1 MTPAIPRAVG
11 RRRGRALAV
20 AVTSVL
26 ACGLVVAASPAQAT
40 PEPEP
45 AEPTF
50 VDGLSQAVFTRVASE
65 WINEEAWVESEV
77 DSDRDG
83 KPDLVHIDVSRVPE
97 TESTGLKVPVL
108 MEMSPYYAGGTQVT
122 NWPVDHEI
130 GDPPSEKPGWPAF
143 TPTNRTSP
151 TISRSLESTWV
162 PRGFAV
168 VHAEGL
174 GSGWSEGCPTSGA
187 PNEVLAGKAVIDWLN
202 GRAKAYTAPDRAT
215 EVAADWTTG
224 QVGMTGTSY
233 NGTLPIGV
241 ASTGVE
247 GLEAIVPVSAISDW
261 YGYYRS
267 DGAVRA
273 PGGYQGEDL
282 DVLADYVYTRFDQEI
297 CQPILDELR
306 ANQDRATG
314 DRSEFWEERNY
325 LADADQISAA
335 TLVAHG
341 LNDWNVMTGHAS
353 DLYEALKANDVPH
366 QIYLHQGGHGG
377 NPTDT
382 LLNRWFTRYLYDV
395 ENGVEQLPK
404 AYVVREDRT
413 LTEYPEWPDP
423 AAEDV
428 KLKFRPAAAADGV
441 GGLGISRDSNKAVE
455 DLVDDASIRASVLA
469 AAETSPNRLAY
480 RTDALGAPL
489 RLSGTPS
496 VSLELSV
503 DRAKAN
509 LTALL
514 VEYPA
519 SGEPKIITR
528 GWMDVENRN
537 DAWLTEPIVPGQAY
551 DFAFDF
557 EPKDYVFNAG
567 SRIGVVVMS
576 SDQEYTVRPA
586 PGTTLSVRPFKSEL
600 HLPLVG
606 GTDALQASLRAA
618 Q

>member
-1 MTPAIPRAVG
+1 MTPAVPLAHR
-11 RRRGRALAV
+11 RRRGRAVAV
-20 AVTSVL
+20 ALTSVL
-26 ACGLVVAASPAQAT
+26 AGSLAIAAT
-40 PEPEP
+40 PAYAAPGP

-50 VDGLSQAVFTRVASE
+50 QDGLSQAVFTKVQAE

-83 KPDLVHIDVSRVPE
+83 KPDLVHIDVTRVPE
-97 TESTGLKVPVL
+97 TAAGLKVPVL

-122 NWPVDHEI
+122 NWGVDHEI
-130 GDPPSEKPGWPAF
+130 GAPPTEKEGWPAF

-151 TISRSLESTWV
+151 RISGSLENTWV

-168 VHAEGL
+168 VHAEGF
-174 GSGWSEGCPTSGA
+174 GSGWSEGCPTSGGL
-187 PNEVLAGKAVIDWLN
+187 NESLAGKAVVDWLN
-202 GRAKAYTAPDRAT
+202 GRAKAYTGTDRAT
-215 EVAADWTTG
+215 EVSADWTTG
-224 QVGMTGTSY
+224 RVGMIGTSY

-247 GLEAIVPVSAISDW
+247 GLEAIVPVSAISSW
-261 YGYYRS
+261 YNYYRS

-297 CQPILDELR
+297 CQPIIDELR
-306 ANQDRATG
+306 ANQDRVTG
-314 DRSEFWEERNY
+314 DSSSFWDERDY
-325 LADADQISAA
+325 LADADKITAA

-341 LNDWNVMTGHAS
+341 LNDWNVMTKNAS
-353 DLYEALKANDVPH
+353 DLYEALKAKGVPH

-377 NPTDT
+377 NPNDT

-404 AYVVREDRT
+404 AYIVREDRT

-423 AAEDV
+423 AMEQV

-441 GGLGISRDSNKAVE
+441 GALTVSRDGSRATEN
-455 DLVDDASIRASVLA
+455 LVDDASIRATTLA

-480 RTDALGAPL
+480 RTAVLGEPM

-496 VSLELSV
+496 VELKLSV

-519 SGEPKIITR
+519 TGAPKIITR
-528 GWMDVENRN
+528 GWTDVENRSSS
-537 DAWLTEPIVPGQAY
+537 AVTEAVVPGTAY
-551 DFAFDF
+551 TFDFDF
-557 EPKDYVFNAG
+557 EPKDYVFSAG

-576 SDQEYTVRPA
+576 SDYEYTVRPA
-586 PGTTLSVRPFKSEL
+586 PGTELSLQPSASTV

-606 GTDALQASLRAA
+606 GMDALQASLRAA
-618 Q
+618 G

>member
-1 MTPAIPRAVG
+1 MTPAVPRVDS
-11 RRRGRALAV
+11 RRRSRAV
-20 AVTSVL
+20 AVALTSVL
-26 ACGLVVAASPAQAT
+26 AGGLVIAAT
-40 PEPEP
+40 PAYAAPAP

-50 VDGLSQAVFTRVASE
+50 QDGLSQAVFTKVQSE

-83 KPDLVHIDVSRVPE
+83 KLDLVHIDVSRVPE
-97 TESTGLKVPVL
+97 TAAGLKVPVL

-122 NWPVDHEI
+122 NWGVDHEI
-130 GDPPSEKPGWPAF
+130 GAPPSEKDPWPAF

-151 TISRSLESTWV
+151 RISGSLENTWV

-168 VHAEGL
+168 VHAEGF
-174 GSGWSEGCPTSGA
+174 GSGWSEGCPTSGGL
-187 PNEVLAGKAVIDWLN
+187 NESLAGKAVVDWLN
-202 GRAKAYTAPDRAT
+202 GRAKAYTGTDRAT
-215 EVAADWTTG
+215 EVSADWTTG
-224 QVGMTGTSY
+224 RVGMIGTSY

-247 GLEAIVPVSAISDW
+247 GLEAIVPVSAISSW
-261 YGYYRS
+261 YNYYRS

-282 DVLADYVYTRFDQEI
+282 DVLADYVYTRFDQQI
-297 CQPILDELR
+297 CQPIIDELR
-306 ANQDRATG
+306 ANQDRVTG
-314 DRSEFWEERNY
+314 DSSAFWDERDY
-325 LADADQISAA
+325 LADADKITAA

-341 LNDWNVMTGHAS
+341 LNDWNVMTKNAS
-353 DLYEALKANDVPH
+353 DLYEALKANGVPH

-377 NPTDT
+377 NPNDT

-404 AYVVREDRT
+404 AYIVREDRT

-423 AAEDV
+423 AMEQV

-441 GGLGISRDSNKAVE
+441 GGLTVSRDSSKATE
-455 DLVDDASIRASVLA
+455 NLVDDASIRATTLA

-480 RTDALGAPL
+480 RTGVLGEPM

-496 VSLELSV
+496 VELKLSV
-503 DRAKAN
+503 DRTKAN

-519 SGEPKIITR
+519 TGAPKIITR
-528 GWMDVENRN
+528 GWTDVENRN
-537 DAWLTEPIVPGQAY
+537 SSAVTESVVPGAAY
-551 DFAFDF
+551 TFDFDF
-557 EPKDYVFNAG
+557 EPKDYVFAAG
-567 SRIGVVVMS
+567 SSIGVVIMS
-576 SDQEYTVRPA
+576 SDYEYTVRPA
-586 PGTTLSVRPFKSEL
+586 PGTELTLQPFASTV

-606 GTDALQASLRAA
+606 GMDALQQSLRAA
-618 Q
+618 G

>member
-1 MTPAIPRAVG
+1 MTAAALHPV
-11 RRRGRALAV
+11 RRRRSRALAV
-20 AVTSVL
+20 ALTSVL
-26 ACGLVVAASPAQAT
+26 AGGLVVAATPAYAAPL
-40 PEPEP
+40 PET
-45 AEPTF
+45 EPTF
-50 VDGLSQAVFTRVASE
+50 QDGLSQAVFTKVASE

-83 KPDLVHIDVSRVPE
+83 KPDLVHIDVSRVPQ
-97 TESTGLKVPVL
+97 TADGLKVPVL
-108 MEMSPYYAGGTQVT
+108 MEMSPYYAGGTAVT
-122 NWPVDHEI
+122 NWGVDHEI
-130 GDPPSEKPGWPAF
+130 GAPPSDKAAWPAY

-151 TISRSLESTWV
+151 RISGSLESTWV

-174 GSGWSEGCPTSGA
+174 GSGWSEGCPTSGGL
-187 PNEVLAGKAVIDWLN
+187 NESLAGKAVVDWLN
-202 GRAKAYTAPDRAT
+202 GRATAYTGIDRAT
-215 EVAADWTTG
+215 EVTADWTTG
-224 QVGMTGTSY
+224 RVGMIGTSY

-247 GLEAIVPVSAISDW
+247 GLEAIVPVSAISSW
-261 YGYYRS
+261 YNYYRS
-267 DGAVRA
+267 NGAVRA

-297 CQPILDELR
+297 CQPVIDELR

-314 DRSEFWEERNY
+314 DSSPFWDERDY
-325 LADADQISAA
+325 LAHAEEISAA

-341 LNDWNVMTGHAS
+341 LNDWNVMTKNAS
-353 DLYEALKANDVPH
+353 DLYEALKANGVPH

-377 NPTDT
+377 NPNDT

-413 LTEYPEWPDP
+413 LTEYAEWPDP
-423 AAEDV
+423 AMEQV
-428 KLKFRPAAAADGV
+428 KLKFSPAATADGV
-441 GGLGISRDSNKAVE
+441 GGLSVSRDGSRASEN
-455 DLVDDASIRASVLA
+455 LVDDASIRAAALA
-469 AAETSPNRLAY
+469 AAEASPNRLAY
-480 RTDALGAPL
+480 RTGVLGEPL

-503 DRAKAN
+503 DRTKAN

-519 SGEPKIITR
+519 TGAPKIITR
-528 GWMDVENRN
+528 GWADVENRN
-537 DAWLTEPIVPGQAY
+537 SSAVTEPITAGTTYGY
-551 DFAFDF
+551 DFDF
-557 EPKDYVFNAG
+557 EPKDYVFSAG
-567 SRIGVVVMS
+567 SRVGVVVMS
-576 SDQEYTVRPA
+576 SDFEYTVRPA
-586 PGTTLSVRPFKSEL
+586 AGTEITLQPSASTV

-606 GTDALQASLRAA
+606 GMEALQASLRAA
-618 Q
+618 R

>member
-1 MTPAIPRAVG
+1 MTSAALHPVRRRRSRAVAA
-11 RRRGRALAV
+11 AL
-20 AVTSVL
+20 TSVL
-26 ACGLVVAASPAQAT
+26 AGGLVVVASPAYAASS
-40 PEPEP
+40 PDI
-45 AEPTF
+45 EPTF
-50 VDGLSQAVFTRVASE
+50 QDGLSQAVFTRVASE

-83 KPDLVHIDVSRVPE
+83 KPDLVHIDVSRVPQ
-97 TESTGLKVPVL
+97 TADGLKVPVL
-108 MEMSPYYAGGTQVT
+108 MEMSPYYAGGTAVT
-122 NWPVDHEI
+122 NWGVDHEI
-130 GDPPSEKPGWPAF
+130 GDPPAEKEGWPAYS
-143 TPTNRTSP
+143 PTNRTSP
-151 TISRSLESTWV
+151 RISGSLENAWV
-162 PRGFAV
+162 PRGYAV

-174 GSGWSEGCPTSGA
+174 GSGWSEGCPTSGGL
-187 PNEVLAGKAVIDWLN
+187 NESLAGKAVVDWLN
-202 GRAKAYTAPDRAT
+202 GRARAYTGTDRAT
-215 EVAADWTTG
+215 EVTADWTTG
-224 QVGMTGTSY
+224 RVGMIGTSY

-247 GLEAIVPVSAISDW
+247 GLEAIVPVSAISNW
-261 YGYYRS
+261 YNYYRS
-267 DGAVRA
+267 NGAVRA

-297 CQPILDELR
+297 CQPVIDELR

-314 DRSEFWEERNY
+314 DSSPFWDERDY
-325 LADADQISAA
+325 LADAEKISAA

-341 LNDWNVMTGHAS
+341 LNDWNVMTKNAS
-353 DLYEALKANDVPH
+353 DLYEALKANGVPH

-377 NPTDT
+377 NPNDT

-423 AAEDV
+423 AAQQV
-428 KLKFRPAAAADGV
+428 KLKFGPAASADGV
-441 GGLGISRDSNKAVE
+441 GSLAVSRNGSRSTEN
-455 DLVDDASIRASVLA
+455 LIDDASIRATALA

-480 RTDALGAPL
+480 RTDALGEPL

-496 VSLELSV
+496 VSLTLAV

-519 SGEPKIITR
+519 TGAPKIITR
-528 GWMDVENRN
+528 GWADVENRGSS
-537 DAWLTEPIVPGQAY
+537 AVTEPIVPGTAY
-551 DFAFDF
+551 TFDFDF
-557 EPKDYVFNAG
+557 EPKDYVFSAG

-576 SDQEYTVRPA
+576 SDFEYTVRPA
-586 PGTTLSVRPFKSEL
+586 PGTELTLQPSASTV

-606 GTDALQASLRAA
+606 GMGALQSALRAGR
-618 Q
+618 

>member
-1 MTPAIPRAVG
+1 MRSAIPDARG
-11 RRRGRALAV
+11 RRRSRATAIALA
-20 AVTSVL
+20 TIL
-26 ACGLVVAASPAQAT
+26 AGGVVATATPAQAV
-40 PEPEP
+40 PEP

-50 VDGLSQAVFTRVASE
+50 VDGLSQAVFTRVSTE

-83 KPDLVHIDVSRVPE
+83 RPDLVHIDVTRVPE
-97 TESTGLKVPVL
+97 TAGGLKVPVL

-130 GDPPSEKPGWPAF
+130 GDPPTEKPAWPVF

-151 TISRSLESTWV
+151 RISGSLENAWV

-174 GSGWSEGCPTSGA
+174 GSGWSEGCPTSGGE
-187 PNEVLAGKAVIDWLN
+187 NESLAGKAVVDWLN
-202 GRAKAYTAPDRAT
+202 GRATGYTAPDRAT
-215 EVAADWTTG
+215 TVSADWTTG
-224 QVGMTGTSY
+224 KVGMIGTSY

-247 GLEAIVPVSAISDW
+247 GLEAIVPVSAISSW
-261 YGYYRS
+261 YNYYRS
-267 DGAVRA
+267 NGAVRA

-297 CQPILDELR
+297 CQPIIDELR
-306 ANQDRATG
+306 ANQDRVTG
-314 DRSEFWEERNY
+314 DSSPFWEERDY
-325 LADADQISAA
+325 LADADRIQAA

-341 LNDWNVMTGHAS
+341 LNDWNVMTKNAS
-353 DLYEALKANDVPH
+353 DLYEALKAREVPH

-377 NPTDT
+377 NPNDT
-382 LLNRWFTRYLYDV
+382 LLNRWFTRYLYEV
-395 ENGVEQLPK
+395 ENGVEQRPK

-413 LTEYPEWPDP
+413 LTEYAEWPDP
-423 AAEDV
+423 ATEQV
-428 KLKFRPAAAADGV
+428 KLKFAPAAAADGV
-441 GGLGISRDSNKAVE
+441 GSLAVSRDGSRSTEN
-455 DLVDDASIRASVLA
+455 LVDDATLRASALA
-469 AAETSPNRLAY
+469 AAESSPNRLAY
-480 RTDALGAPL
+480 RTDILGEPL

-496 VSLELSV
+496 VSLNLSV
-503 DRAKAN
+503 DRPKAN

-519 SGEPKIITR
+519 TGSPKIITR
-528 GWMDVENRN
+528 AWMDVENRGS
-537 DAWLTEPIVPGQAY
+537 AFLTEPIVPGEAY
-551 DFAFDF
+551 SFDFAF
-557 EPKDYVFNAG
+557 EPKDYVFAAG

-576 SDQEYTVRPA
+576 SDFEYTVRPA
-586 PGTTLSVRPFKSEL
+586 PGTELTLSPSASTV
-600 HLPLVG
+600 HLPIVG
-606 GTDALQASLRAA
+606 GMEALQQSLKTA

>member
-1 MTPAIPRAVG
+1 MKPSIPRTAPRHCGRGVAIAVASALAGGLVIVSTPAY
-11 RRRGRALAV
+11 
-20 AVTSVL
+20 
-26 ACGLVVAASPAQAT
+26 AA
-40 PEPEP
+40 P

-50 VDGLSQAVFTRVASE
+50 VDGLSQAVFTKSSAE

-83 KPDLVHIDVSRVPE
+83 RPDLVHIDVSRVPE
-97 TESTGLKVPVL
+97 TADGLKVPVL
-108 MEMSPYYAGGTQVT
+108 MEMSPYYAGGTEVT

-130 GDPPSEKPGWPAF
+130 GQPPTEKPDWPAY
-143 TPTNRTSP
+143 TPVNRTSP
-151 TISRSLESTWV
+151 RISGSLENTWV

-174 GSGWSEGCPTSGA
+174 GSGWSEGCPTSGGL
-187 PNEVLAGKAVIDWLN
+187 NESLAGKAVVDWLN
-202 GRAKAYTAPDRAT
+202 GRATAYTSLDRTT
-215 EVAADWTTG
+215 EVSADWTTG
-224 QVGMTGTSY
+224 RVGMIGTSY

-247 GLEAIVPVSAISDW
+247 GLEAIVPVSAISSW
-261 YGYYRS
+261 YNYYRS
-267 DGAVRA
+267 EGAVRA

-297 CQPILDELR
+297 CQPVIDELR
-306 ANQDRATG
+306 ANQDRVTG
-314 DRSEFWEERNY
+314 DSSPFWDERDY
-325 LADADQISAA
+325 LASAENLSAA

-341 LNDWNVMTGHAS
+341 LNDWNVMTKNAS
-353 DLYEALKANDVPH
+353 DLYEALKSQGVPH

-377 NPTDT
+377 NPNDT
-382 LLNRWFTRYLYDV
+382 LLNRWFTRYLYNV

-423 AAEDV
+423 AAEQV
-428 KLKFRPAAAADGV
+428 KLKFAAAAAADGV
-441 GGLGISRDSNKAVE
+441 GTLSISRDGSRAAEN
-455 DLVDDASIRASVLA
+455 LIDDASVTASALA
-469 AAETSPNRLAY
+469 AAESSPNRLAY
-480 RTDALGAPL
+480 RTPALGEPL

-496 VSLELSV
+496 VSVKLSV

-519 SGEPKIITR
+519 TGSPKIITR
-528 GWMDVENRN
+528 GWADVENR
-537 DAWLTEPIVPGQAY
+537 DSSATTTPIVPGEAY
-551 DFAFDF
+551 TFDVEL
-557 EPKDYVFNAG
+557 EPKDYVFAAG

-576 SDQEYTVRPA
+576 SDHEYTVRPA
-586 PGTTLSVRPFKSEL
+586 PGTELTLQPSASTV
-600 HLPLVG
+600 HLPFVG
-606 GTDALQASLRAA
+606 GMGALQQSLRAA
-618 Q
+618 G

>member
-1 MTPAIPRAVG
+1 MRPETPDARV
-11 RRRGRALAV
+11 RRRSRVTAIALA
-20 AVTSVL
+20 TVL
-26 ACGLVVAASPAQAT
+26 AGGVVATATPAQAA
-40 PEPEP
+40 PEP
-45 AEPTF
+45 ADPTF
-50 VDGLSQAVFTRVASE
+50 VDGLSQAVFTRVPTE

-83 KPDLVHIDVSRVPE
+83 RPDLVHVDVSRVPE
-97 TESTGLKVPVL
+97 TAGGLKVPVL
-108 MEMSPYYAGGTQVT
+108 MEMSPYYAGGTEVT

-130 GDPPSEKPGWPAF
+130 GDPPTEKPGWPAYS
-143 TPTNRTSP
+143 PTNRTSP
-151 TISRSLESTWV
+151 RISGSLENTWV

-174 GSGWSEGCPTSGA
+174 GSGWSEGCPTSGGE
-187 PNEVLAGKAVIDWLN
+187 NESLAGKAVVDWLN
-202 GRAKAYTAPDRAT
+202 GRATAYTAPDRAT
-215 EVAADWTTG
+215 TVAADWTTG
-224 QVGMTGTSY
+224 SVGMIGTSY

-247 GLEAIVPVSAISDW
+247 GLDAIVPVSAISNW
-261 YGYYRS
+261 YNYYRS
-267 DGAVRA
+267 NGAVRA

-297 CQPILDELR
+297 CQPIIDELR
-306 ANQDRATG
+306 ANQDRVTG
-314 DRSEFWEERNY
+314 DASPFWAERDY
-325 LADADQISAA
+325 LADADRIQAA

-341 LNDWNVMTGHAS
+341 LNDWNVMTKNAS
-353 DLYEALKANDVPH
+353 DLYEALKARDVPH

-382 LLNRWFTRYLYDV
+382 MLNRWFTRYLYDV

-413 LTEYPEWPDP
+413 LTEYAEWPDP
-423 AAEDV
+423 AAEQV
-428 KLKFRPAAAADGV
+428 KLKFAPAAAPDGV
-441 GGLGISRDSNKAVE
+441 GTLAVSRDGSRATEN
-455 DLVDDASIRASVLA
+455 LIDDATLTASALA
-469 AAETSPNRLAY
+469 AAESSPNRLAY
-480 RTDALGAPL
+480 RTAVLGEPL

-519 SGEPKIITR
+519 TGSPKIITR
-528 GWMDVENRN
+528 GWMDVENRGS
-537 DAWLTEPIVPGQAY
+537 AFVTEPVVPGQAY
-551 DFAFDF
+551 TFDVAF
-557 EPKDYVFNAG
+557 EPKDYVFAAG

-576 SDQEYTVRPA
+576 SDFEYTVRPA
-586 PGTTLSVRPFKSEL
+586 PGTELTLSPSASTV
-600 HLPLVG
+600 HLPIVG
-606 GTDALQASLRAA
+606 GMGALQQALRAA
-618 Q
+618 K